1 MAPERTEAAPA
12 SRPDSSLAYVRRLGI
27 DIPID
32 PQVMSWLIRF
42 ALRFGFYETKEA
54 AQLEH
59 FIEDGEVVL
68 ELGTGIGFVSTVIAR
83 NPRVRKLVSYEA
95 NPRMMPFIR
104 RLTSENLGANLS
116 KADFRNAVL
125 FNNPTESHANFYI
138 SRHFWGSSLM
148 PVRDPVA
155 IEKVRVD
162 DFAKVVTELRPTL
175 IVADIE
181 GGELPLFRDA
191 MLEGVQKIYLEV
203 HPARL
208 GVSGLR
214 ELFANFE
221 RHGFVKDR
229 HNSRRWVMLFRRKS
243 AEVTPPGHQA
253 A

>member
-1 MAPERTEAAPA
+1 MAPERTATAAQSKPMP
-12 SRPDSSLAYVRRLGI
+12 SQTYVRRLGI

-32 PQVMSWLIRF
+32 PSVMSWVIRL

-54 AQLEH
+54 AQLDK

-83 NPRVRKLVSYEA
+83 NPRVARLVSYEA
-95 NPRMMPFIR
+95 NSRMMPFIR
-104 RLTSENLGANLS
+104 RLTSENLGAKLS
-116 KADFRNAVL
+116 KAEFRNAVL
-125 FNNPTESHANFYI
+125 FNNPSDSHANFYV

-148 PVRDPVA
+148 PIRDPVA
-155 IEKVRVD
+155 VEKVRID
-162 DFAKVVTELRPTL
+162 DFAKVVGELKPTL

-191 MLEGVQKIYLEV
+191 VLDGVDKIYLEV
-203 HPARL
+203 HPTRL
-208 GVSGLR
+208 GLGGLR

-229 HNSRRWVMLFRRKS
+229 AHSRRWVMLFRRKNS
-243 AEVTPPGHQA
+243 KS
-253 A
+253 